1 MGVQRAVVLKSE
13 EENIKMYRN
22 NFVATF
28 ITLLIAI
35 VITSCGSDSTKSE
48 DSVKIGLVTDTGGI
62 SDRSFNA
69 TAWKGVQD
77 ARRDLGILGAYL
89 ESQLPADYEQN
100 TKRFLDQN
108 YELIITVGF
117 PQAVAT
123 KAAAEANPDRKFA
136 IVDYSYDPVLPNVLG
151 MIFKS
156 DEAAFLAG
164 YLAAGMSTTG
174 KVGTFGGMQI
184 PPVTIFMVG
193 LEKGVQYYNRLKGT
207 NVEFI
212 GWKTDPGASACGAG
226 RFTDTFVSIEKGRLF
241 ANQLMDEGADIIVP
255 LAGTTGIGAASA
267 IKERTKMMIGVDSD
281 QYIVTPDYKE
291 IYLTSILKN
300 TDKACYDVIKTV
312 VENTFKGGTYT
323 GTLKNSG
330 VGIAPYH
337 DFEARIPATLKGEI
351 EQLKKEIIDG
361 TVVTGW
367 GDCLK

>member
-1 MGVQRAVVLKSE
+1 MLM
-13 EENIKMYRN
+13 I
-22 NFVATF
+22 
-28 ITLLIAI
+28 LIIGAHLAG
-35 VITSCGSDSTKSE
+35 CGGDSAKPGE
-48 DSVKIGLVTDTGGI
+48 SVKIGLVADTGGI

-77 ARRDLGILGAYL
+77 AQRDLGILGAYL
-89 ESQLPADYEQN
+89 ESQIPADYEQN

-117 PQAVAT
+117 PQADAT

-193 LEKGVQYYNRLKGT
+193 LEKGIQYYNRLKGT

-212 GWKTDPGASACGAG
+212 GWKTDPAASACGAG

-241 ANQLMDEGADIIVP
+241 ASQLMDDGADIVVP
-255 LAGTTGIGAASA
+255 LAGTTGLGAAA
-267 IKERTKMMIGVDSD
+267 VIKERAKMMIGVDSD
-281 QYIVTPDYKE
+281 QYISTPDYKE

-300 TDKACYDVIKTV
+300 TDKVCYNVIKTV
-312 VENTFKGGTYT
+312 VDTTFKGGAYM
-323 GTLKNSG
+323 GTLKNDG
-330 VGIAPYH
+330 VGLAPYN
-337 DFEARIPATLKGEI
+337 DFETRIPAALKSEI
-351 EQLKKEIIDG
+351 EQLKRDIIGG
-361 TVVTGW
+361 TVATGW
-367 GDCLK
+367 SDCLE